1 MGASCLLCLIL
12 IFLLALVWLLYK
24 RVISYCRKRCL
35 NLHFD
40 TFSIVALLHLLTD
53 EIKFVIVI

>member
-24 RVISYCRKRCL
+24 RVISYCRKRYL
-35 NLHFD
+35 NLHFN
-40 TFSIVALLHLLTD
+40 TFSIVALLHLLID

>member
-24 RVISYCRKRCL
+24 RVISYCRKHYL
-35 NLHFD
+35 NLHFN
-40 TFSIVALLHLLTD
+40 TCSIVALLHLLID